1 MSQYAHLLDD
11 NAAKTWEKK
20 PRIIFILGGP
30 GAGKST
36 QSRRIQKAFGYVHLS
51 AGDLLRAESATEG
64 SKFGKMIDT
73 MIENGEIVPGEITIG
88 LIIQAIDNTKTDKFI
103 IDGFPRN
110 IENYQVFAEHLAPY
124 SNIINLLHFECPEEI
139 MAQRLLGRSE
149 NRLDDNIESINKRFA
164 TYKLQTI
171 PIVQEF
177 EKLNKSIRVDSS
189 QPLDAVEE
197 TLSAFFSKLK
207 DMQDENDS
215 DEKK

>member
-1 MSQYAHLLDD
+1 MSQYANLLDD
-11 NAAKTWEKK
+11 NVAKTWGKK

-64 SKFGKMIDT
+64 SKFGNMIDT

-88 LIIQAIDNTKTDKFI
+88 LIIQAIDNAKTDKFI

-110 IENYQVFAEHLAPY
+110 IDNYNIFSEHLAPY

-171 PIVQEF
+171 PIVEEF
-177 EKLNKSIRVDSS
+177 EKMNKSIRVDSS
-189 QPLDAVEE
+189 QPLDVVEE
-197 TLSAFFSKLK
+197 TLSALFTKLK
-207 DMQDENDS
+207 EMDEADT
-215 DEKK
+215 DVKK